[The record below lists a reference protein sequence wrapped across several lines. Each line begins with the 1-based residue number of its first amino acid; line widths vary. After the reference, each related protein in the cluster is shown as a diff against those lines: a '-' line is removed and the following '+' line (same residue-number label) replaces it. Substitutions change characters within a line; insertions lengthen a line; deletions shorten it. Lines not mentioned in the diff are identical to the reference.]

1 MCRDAAGKRS
11 GTPSAWT
18 ELNASL
24 FHYFFSSPSQSL
36 PRKSRWQLQLP
47 NAVFRRPWRR
57 HGSSTWHGTTNRP
70 NGPEIAIIRLKATAV
85 VCCRSASVFIE
96 TDLTKKFLEEMYYS
110 LSTMDPAFKRTYMI
124 LVYETHLTNVGK
136 LLFRAKS
143 DCAESECG
151 RENLNLPRLLEK

>member
-24 FHYFFSSPSQSL
+24 FHYFFSSPSQIL

-110 LSTMDPAFKRTYMI
+110 LSTMDPAFKRTYTI
-124 LVYETHLTNVGK
+124 LIYETQLTLK
-136 LLFRAKS
+136 IISAHAHTYKI
-143 DCAESECG
+143 
-151 RENLNLPRLLEK
+151 

>member
-24 FHYFFSSPSQSL
+24 FHYFFSSPSQIL

-110 LSTMDPAFKRTYMI
+110 LSTMDPAFKRTY
-124 LVYETHLTNVGK
+124 EGR
-136 LLFRAKS
+136 FRYRFITFVALQPLGPDYSTISQMK
-143 DCAESECG
+143 A
-151 RENLNLPRLLEK
+151 